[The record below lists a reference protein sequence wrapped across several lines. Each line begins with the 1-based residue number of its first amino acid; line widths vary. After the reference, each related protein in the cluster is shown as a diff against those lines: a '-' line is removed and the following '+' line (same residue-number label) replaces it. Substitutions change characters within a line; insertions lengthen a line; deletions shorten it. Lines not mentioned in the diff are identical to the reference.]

1 MRFKNQE
8 LLTSVILYLFPWTG
22 SLFGGWYLVEGILP
36 SHRYEIP
43 AAALTILWAYAA
55 YPFYCRL
62 AARNGFDPVRIA
74 AFYACPGILGVMI
87 ASVWACSHLPLLSD
101 VLAALPPFLALIL
114 CTVLGGLCWFAP
126 VAAFIVRRTT
136 SSKD

>member
-8 LLTSVILYLFPWTG
+8 LLTSAILYLFPWTG

-43 AAALTILWAYAA
+43 AAVLTLLWAYAA

-62 AARNGFDPVRIA
+62 AARNGFDPVRIVA
-74 AFYACPGILGVMI
+74 LYACHGILGVMM
-87 ASVWACSHLPLLSD
+87 ASVWLFARL
-101 VLAALPPFLALIL
+101 PFLNALFS
-114 CTVLGGLCWFAP
+114 VLPRLHCLIFCITLGSLCWFAP
-126 VAAFIVRRTT
+126 AALFVSRRTAPR
-136 SSKD
+136 KD

>member
-8 LLTSVILYLFPWTG
+8 LLTSAILYLFPWTG

-43 AAALTILWAYAA
+43 AAVLTLLWAYGA
-55 YPFYCRL
+55 YPLYCRI
-62 AARNGFDPVRIA
+62 AARNGLDPVRMT
-74 AFYACPGILGVMI
+74 AFYICPGVLGVMM

-101 VLAALPPFLALIL
+101 VLAVLPPFLTLIL
-114 CTVLGGLCWFAP
+114 CTILGGLCWFAP
-126 VAAFIVRRTT
+126 VALFVSRRTA
-136 SSKD
+136 SRKD

>member
-1 MRFKNQE
+1 MKDKKQE
-8 LLTSVILYLFPWTG
+8 FFTSVILYLFPWAG
-22 SLFGGWYLVEGILP
+22 SILGGWELVEAFIP
-36 SHRYEIP
+36 PHQYEAL
-43 AAALTILWAYAA
+43 AAFLTILWAYVA

-62 AARNGFDPVRIA
+62 AARNGFEPVRIA
-74 AFYACPGILGVMI
+74 AFYVCPGILGAMI

-126 VAAFIVRRTT
+126 VAVLIARRTVPP
-136 SSKD
+136 KD

>member
-8 LLTSVILYLFPWTG
+8 LLTSAILYLFPWTG
-22 SLFGGWYLVEGILP
+22 SLFGGWALVEAFIP
-36 SHRYEIP
+36 PHQYEAL

-62 AARNGFDPVRIA
+62 AARNGFDPVRIVA
-74 AFYACPGILGVMI
+74 LYACLGILGVMI

-101 VLAALPPFLALIL
+101 VLAVLPPFLTLIL
-114 CTVLGGLCWFAP
+114 CTILGGLCWFAP
-126 VAAFIVRRTT
+126 VALFVNRRTA
-136 SSKD
+136 SRKD